1 MNLTKFKYA
10 FDNKRYHTWN
20 YYLRNTF
27 GEKVFKVSIN
37 AGFTCPNI
45 DGKVA
50 LKGAYILKD
59 SKNETPDV
67 ILMASGSEVELIM
80 GAADELAQKGVD
92 ARVVS
97 MPSFE
102 LFEAQSDEY
111 KESVLPKAV
120 RNRVAVE
127 AASTF
132 GWHKYVGLDGEVIGL
147 DHFGASAPAGT
158 LFKEFGFTVENVV
171 ETALKVVGK

>member
-1 MNLTKFKYA
+1 MTVFRPADPNETAAAWFYAVTNKTTPTSLVLTRQNLPLY
-10 FDNKRYHTWN
+10 D
-20 YYLRNTF
+20 
-27 GEKVFKVSIN
+27 
-37 AGFTCPNI
+37 I

-59 SKNETPDV
+59 SQKETPDV

-80 GAADELAQKGVD
+80 GAADELVKKGID

-102 LFEAQSDEY
+102 LFEAQSAEY

-120 RNRVAVE
+120 RNL
-127 AASTF
+127 SLI
-132 GWHKYVGLDGEVIGL
+132 HI
-147 DHFGASAPAGT
+147 
-158 LFKEFGFTVENVV
+158 
-171 ETALKVVGK
+171 